1 VSPPPPPAETAT
13 ASIEDVIGRLRLR
26 DDEARTTGV
35 RRVPRMGT
43 RLCADAAPADRS
55 ATRAQLAVDDDR
67 PATGVDVSEASDGR
81 ACGVSRGTQ
90 TDVETRAAVA
100 ADVMYTNRANLRHTI
115 DVQQRLFRQQ
125 LADRHAHA
133 AAAAPP
139 HAAGAPPPPDRHAHA
154 AAAAPPHA
162 AGAPPPPVRHAH
174 ASGAPPLSAAA
185 PPPARPVAVT
195 DTQLEWVVRRRS
207 DGSRYVTRRSVPA
220 TCRGSADARPAGRCW
235 SRDER
240 RRHAADRRAA
250 KHRAAAAAG
259 HGRLAAELETVSR
272 RRHAALL
279 SVATV

>member
-1 VSPPPPPAETAT
+1 MSPPPPPAETAT

-90 TDVETRAAVA
+90 TDVETRAAAVAVA

-125 LADRHAHA
+125 LA
-133 AAAAPP
+133 
-139 HAAGAPPPPDRHAHA
+139 DRHAHA